1 MYLKDSWPLFLV
13 NLIQN
18 QMPGGVF
25 FSCEMCTRGL
35 SPCTAPSKDIQEQ
48 SLFSVIPNQKGGR
61 RLETSVWGVTDRLFE
76 ETRTQD
82 PVQFAGICK
91 TSKTTGLKSNIDK
104 GANIIFISIITSIF
118 LIKENH
124 SETNLSALKL
134 VWFIT

>member
-104 GANIIFISIITSIF
+104 GANKILSRLLPPFFT
-118 LIKENH
+118 KDNH
-124 SETNLSALKL
+124 HKTNL
-134 VWFIT
+134 FFH